1 MPFRPL
7 PYLKFLLKSTNQ
19 HGVHSPFVFEYVTR
33 CLYGQKKYSKDKS
46 VDVLLK
52 SIQYFQASNLHVE
65 SDKVVQQKIQ
75 EAFDEV
81 NFDSLPNDILFFCQL
96 DESTFFGLLKE
107 GKLHN
112 DSMILIDSIHLDSK
126 KEADWNKLI
135 GLPDITV
142 SIDMFYCGAIFIR
155 REQVKQDFTIRI

>member
-7 PYLKFLLKSTNQ
+7 AYLKFLLKSTNQ
-19 HGVHSPFVFEYVTR
+19 HGVHSPFVFAYVTR

-75 EAFDEV
+75 EAFDQV
-81 NFDSLPNDILFFCQL
+81 DFDSPPNDILFFGQL
-96 DESTFFGLLKE
+96 DESTFLGLLKE

-126 KEADWNKLI
+126 KEADWNKLV
-135 GLPDITV
+135 GLSDITV